1 MLFGY
6 QLLYFSIH
14 ITATNQTFDQY
25 VLRLFNI
32 NINILPKIYS
42 IPISIFLCKFIA
54 IFFNISTSLKVF
66 NINRFQYFSVFF
78 LSIFSHIIYKIA
90 MYFIQNQ
97 EFLQFHVLIWYF
109 IEISRQSL
117 GFSVK
122 LCFEYVLQSLSKLE
136 KMVKS
141 SKKYWNLLT
150 NILLNIFFNLCE
162 NVLNIN
168 INISQKIY
176 WKFIQYVKFL
186 FNILF
191 NNCLLN
197 KSKVWF

>member
-1 MLFGY
+1 MS
-6 QLLYFSIH
+6 LLSLLAIKYWKITLWREVIVYFS
-14 ITATNQTFDQY
+14 QTFDQY

-78 LSIFSHIIYKIA
+78 LSIFSQIIDKIA

-122 LCFEYVLQSLSKLE
+122 LYFEIVLESLSKLE
-136 KMVKS
+136 KLMKS

-150 NILLNIFFNLCE
+150 NILLNIFSIC
-162 NVLNIN
+162 VKMYW
-168 INISQKIY
+168 ISISIFRRKSIGN
-176 WKFIQYVKFL
+176 L
-186 FNILF
+186 FNT
-191 NNCLLN
+191 
-197 KSKVWF
+197 